1 MNTSKTNRLVQANGV
16 KTLKAD
22 KTDPAPEVDEL
33 LVELGNEAKAIP
45 YVAIFPADGSQP
57 ILLEG
62 FITQQQVLDALER
75 AGPSLNG
82 GRMAKTTSAP

>member
-1 MNTSKTNRLVQANGV
+1 LNTSKTKRLVQANGV

-22 KTDPAPEVDEL
+22 KTGPAPEIDDL
-33 LVELGNEAKAIP
+33 LVKLGNKAKAIP
-45 YVAIFPADGSQP
+45 YVAVYPPDGSQP

-62 FITQQQVLDALER
+62 FITQQQVLDALQR

-82 GRMAKTTSAP
+82 SRMATASRAR